1 MDAIRKHIKA
11 WFDVF
16 FNSSDAIEIET
27 TKVEATSGNEGK
39 TIGGNNIMTL
49 YKHHLDTQF

>member
-16 FNSSDAIEIET
+16 FNSSDAIETET